1 MFACCFCS
9 RASCLC
15 YDVLN
20 LNFRS
25 SDMFAVV
32 SIGNNIFRPFDTYFD
47 ALLFLLD
54 IYRKVCESSN
64 DQSSKRV
71 PRCS

>member
-1 MFACCFCS
+1 
-9 RASCLC
+9 
-15 YDVLN
+15 
-20 LNFRS
+20 
-25 SDMFAVV
+25 MFAVV

-47 ALLFLLD
+47 ALLD

>member
-20 LNFRS
+20 LNFRRFN
-25 SDMFAVV
+25 MFAVV
-32 SIGNNIFRPFDTYFD
+32 SIGENIFRPFDTYLMRWCFCWTY
-47 ALLFLLD
+47 
-54 IYRKVCESSN
+54 IRKSAS
-64 DQSSKRV
+64 
-71 PRCS
+71 